1 MPFICSRPPKLN
13 DADTVLYEIYM
24 LRFAAKRLLR
34 KQWEESQ
41 DAWVYLEDFLV
52 HYRNLIEFL
61 GKQNNIRDTDLH
73 VTTIWAELNV
83 SPPQDLAKIHADG
96 AKLWAEYEQVEDKIS
111 RYLQHCTTKR
121 TEAKHWFIDEMS
133 EKIEPLLA
141 TLVPVLQSQSHNPEL
156 PSVGAVHFLGPHPA
170 STAVYTPTAA
180 VAVKP
185 LGPAE
190 PGK

>member
-1 MPFICSRPPKLN
+1 MPIICSRPPKLN

-34 KQWEESQ
+34 EQWEEAQ

-73 VTTIWAELNV
+73 VTTIWTKLGV
-83 SPPQDLAKIHADG
+83 TPPADLGTIRTEG
-96 AKLWAEYEQVEDKIS
+96 AKLWAEYEEVEDRIS

-121 TEAKHWFIDEMS
+121 TAAKNWFIDAMS

-141 TLVPVLQSQSHNPEL
+141 KIVPVLQPQSHNPEL
-156 PSVGAVHFLGPHPA
+156 TPIVAVPFLGPHAA

-180 VAVKP
+180 AVRRI
-185 LGPAE
+185 GPTE